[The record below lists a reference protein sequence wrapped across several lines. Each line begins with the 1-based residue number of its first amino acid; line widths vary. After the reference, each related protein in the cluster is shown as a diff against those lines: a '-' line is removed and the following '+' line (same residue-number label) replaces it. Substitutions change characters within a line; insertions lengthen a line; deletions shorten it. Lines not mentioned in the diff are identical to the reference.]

1 MKSIKK
7 LVVSFAALLA
17 VSVLAGCEK
26 PTTSSAIPGD
36 SSNSEII
43 NSSNVT
49 SESSQNGGDQSSSNN
64 TGNTSQNTGNSSSS
78 QAASSNN
85 GGSSSNKPVEG
96 DENWVDYV
104 SSPAVRLP
112 LDYKGRDFYKDG
124 IGEVTLRT
132 VIDGDTAHFD
142 PVVKT
147 TSSLTIKSRYYG
159 IDTPESTGRIQQW
172 GQPASDFNKSRL
184 NKAKENGTIV
194 VSTAQE
200 GYGKPQYD
208 STGERFVSLIWINET
223 KKNANYDELYL
234 LNLAIVQE
242 GYSWV
247 KNVQDMPNYA
257 DTFYAAERQAQAY
270 KLHLFSGEDD
280 GVTPT
285 GDYINT
291 SLLDLKVATENYI
304 KDKNYQSPLNN
315 QKVRVRGTVA
325 GYSNGTMYLQSHF
338 SEEDSEEIRGEGK
351 GIAGGEYASINI
363 FCGMSS
369 VPTKY
374 RKINTFIQLCV
385 FAKYSENFGFQL
397 TGAEGHFPI
406 VASEAEEDDCQI
418 LLKAEENVD
427 EQQLHIAEY
436 TPARLSQIASAG
448 DFECLNCAIKLTEP
462 VECNKVYVNTA
473 GDEFTLYFKNCSFN
487 AYLTFTYAGDPD
499 KPYEFW
505 NTEAQFKGKK
515 FLLSGIYTYHQT
527 QSGNTTYQ
535 IIFNN
540 ASDLQW
546 VKESA

>member
-1 MKSIKK
+1 MKNIKK
-7 LVVSFAALLA
+7 LALTFAVLLTIGA
-17 VSVLAGCEK
+17 LAGCQNGGNSSVQPGE
-26 PTTSSAIPGD
+26 TSAD
-36 SSNSEII
+36 SSNAGDDSNVGNSSYTE
-43 NSSNVT
+43 NSSNASDNNS
-49 SESSQNGGDQSSSNN
+49 SEQASSSAGDN
-64 TGNTSQNTGNSSSS
+64 NSSSS
-78 QAASSNN
+78 APETSS
-85 GGSSSNKPVEG
+85 KEPVEG
-96 DENWVDYV
+96 DENWIDYT
-104 SSPAVRLP
+104 SSPAVRLA

-124 IGEVTLRT
+124 IGQVTLKT
-132 VIDGDTAHFD
+132 SIDGDTAHFD
-142 PVVKT
+142 PIVTT

-172 GQPASDFNKSRL
+172 GQPASDFNKSKL
-184 NKAKENGTIV
+184 KTANENGTIV
-194 VSTAQE
+194 VSTAQSD
-200 GYGKPQYD
+200 YGKPQYD

-223 KKNANYDELYL
+223 KKNADYDELYL

-247 KNVQDMPNYA
+247 KNVQDMPDYA

-270 KLHLFSGEDD
+270 KLRLFSGEDD
-280 GVTPT
+280 GITPT
-285 GDYINT
+285 GDYVNT

-304 KDKNYQSPLNN
+304 KDKNYESPLNN

-325 GYSNGTMYLQSHF
+325 GFSNGTMYLQSHF

-369 VPTKY
+369 VPSKY
-374 RKINTFIQLCV
+374 KKINTFIQLCV

-406 VASEAEEDDCQI
+406 VTSEAEEDDCHI

-427 EQQLHIAEY
+427 EQKLYIAEY
-436 TPARLSQIASAG
+436 TPSRLSQIATNG

-462 VECNKVYVNTA
+462 VECNRVYVNPN

-487 AYLTFTYAGDPD
+487 AYITFTYAGDPD
-499 KPYEFW
+499 KPFEYW
-505 NTEAQFKGKK
+505 TTEEQYKGKK
-515 FLLSGIYTYHQT
+515 YMLSGIYTYHQA
-527 QSGNTTYQ
+527 QSGNISYQ
-535 IIFNN
+535 IIFNS
-540 ASDLQW
+540 ASDIQW